1 MARKP
6 RGNRVTVNMKGVEG
20 RILVPEG
27 DYLVSVAEVTVEKGS
42 AADYIK
48 WKCEIADGD
57 YEGKA
62 LFYNTSLAP
71 QALWNLRTWLEALGS
86 EVPDD
91 EMDLDLD
98 DLVGEQLVVTVEHES
113 YEGKRQAKIVDC
125 QSANGAAKTEDEDD
139 EDDEKPR
146 KKKSKEVEDDGDEAP
161 RKSRKSRRAEVD
173 EDDED
178 DEKPRKKSR
187 QADVEEAEEDG
198 EEVEE
203 TEESDLTEDSLNDMG
218 EDELADVVAEHKL
231 KIDLDDYETLRRK
244 RRAVVAALKKKGVIA

>member
-1 MARKP
+1 MARKA
-6 RGNRVTVNMKGVEG
+6 RGNRVTINMKGVEG

-27 DYLVSVAEVTVEKGS
+27 DYLVSVAEATVEKGS

-62 LFYNTSLAP
+62 LYYNTSLAP
-71 QALWNLRTWLEALGS
+71 QALWNLRTWLEALGT

-91 EMDLDLD
+91 EMDLDLN
-98 DLVGEQLVVTVEHES
+98 DLIGEQLVVTVEHES

-125 QSANGAAKTEDEDD
+125 QSANGASKEDEEDEKPKKSRHNEDD
-139 EDDEKPR
+139 EE
-146 KKKSKEVEDDGDEAP
+146 
-161 RKSRKSRRAEVD
+161 
-173 EDDED
+173 

-187 QADVEEAEEDG
+187 RAEVEEDEED
-198 EEVEE
+198 EKPKRRSRKARVEEEEEDEVEE
-203 TEESDLTEDSLNDMG
+203 TEDSDLTEDSLNDMG

-244 RRAVVAALKKKGVIA
+244 RRAVIAALKKKGVLE